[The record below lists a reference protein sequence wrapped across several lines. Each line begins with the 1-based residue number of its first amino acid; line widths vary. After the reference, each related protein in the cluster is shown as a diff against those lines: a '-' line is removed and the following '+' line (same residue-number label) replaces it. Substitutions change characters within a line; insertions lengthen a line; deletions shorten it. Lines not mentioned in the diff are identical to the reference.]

1 MLPDKLFP
9 ESSKRRDPMP
19 YTNVMVEKRDHIGLV
34 TLNRPQEM
42 NTFNA
47 PFARELNEALLEMDR
62 DPEVRVV
69 VIKAEGK
76 HFSTG
81 ISLAEFKD
89 KTHKDYREFIRQMDE
104 HNHTI
109 ASMKKPVI
117 ASVKG
122 YALANGAGLVF
133 ACDMAVAA
141 EDAKF
146 GTTAIN
152 VGLICLGPAVPLF
165 RAVGRKKTLEMVL
178 TGDMI
183 TAAEA
188 QRLGLVNRVV
198 PAEGLEEATME
209 LAGKLAAK
217 SPLAMQIGKTGIYG
231 MADLPYHQ
239 SLDYMSELFASLCS
253 TEDAEEGVKAFLEKR
268 KPVWKER

>member
-1 MLPDKLFP
+1 M
-9 ESSKRRDPMP
+9 E
-19 YTNVMVEKRDHIGLV
+19 YTNVLLEKRDQIGFI
-34 TLNRPQEM
+34 TLNRPQAM
-42 NTFNA
+42 NTFTV
-47 PFARELNEALLEMDR
+47 PFARELNDALWDMEN

-69 VIKAEGK
+69 VIDANGK

-81 ISLAEFKD
+81 ISLDEFKE
-89 KTHKDYREFIRQMDE
+89 KSSKEYCEFIHLMDE

-109 ASMKKPVI
+109 AKMKKPVI

-122 YALANGAGLVF
+122 YALANGAGLSF
-133 ACDMAVAA
+133 ACDLTVAA

-152 VGLICLGPAVPLF
+152 VGLICLGPAAPLA
-165 RAVGRKKTLEMVL
+165 RNVGLKKALEMVL

-188 QRLGLVNRVV
+188 LRLGLVNRVV
-198 PAEGLEEATME
+198 PPDKLEETTLE
-209 LAGKLAAK
+209 LATKLAAK
-217 SPLAMQIGKTGIYG
+217 SPLALQAGKAGLYAMQGV
-231 MADLPYHQ
+231 PYFQ
-239 SLDYMSELFASLCS
+239 ALDMLSDRFAALCS

>member
-1 MLPDKLFP
+1 M
-9 ESSKRRDPMP
+9 E
-19 YTNVMVEKRDHIGLV
+19 YTNVLVEKRDQIGFI
-34 TLNRPQEM
+34 TLNRPQAM
-42 NTFNA
+42 NTFTV
-47 PFARELNEALLEMDR
+47 PFARELNDALWDMEN

-69 VIKAEGK
+69 VIDANGK

-81 ISLAEFKD
+81 ISLDEFKE
-89 KTHKDYREFIRQMDE
+89 KSSKEYCEFIHLMDE

-109 ASMKKPVI
+109 AKMKKPVI

-122 YALANGAGLVF
+122 YALANGAGLSF
-133 ACDMAVAA
+133 ACDLTVAA

-152 VGLICLGPAVPLF
+152 VGLICLGPAAPLA
-165 RAVGRKKTLEMVL
+165 RNVGLKKALEMVL

-188 QRLGLVNRVV
+188 LRLGLVNRVV
-198 PAEGLEEATME
+198 PPDKLEETTLE
-209 LAGKLAAK
+209 LATKLAAK
-217 SPLAMQIGKTGIYG
+217 SPLALQAGKAGLYAMQGV
-231 MADLPYHQ
+231 PYFQ
-239 SLDYMSELFASLCS
+239 ALDMLSDRFAALCS

>member
-1 MLPDKLFP
+1 MS
-9 ESSKRRDPMP
+9 E
-19 YTNVMVEKRDHIGLV
+19 NVILEKRQHIGLL
-34 TLNRPQEM
+34 TLNRPDEM
-42 NTFNA
+42 NTFNV
-47 PFARELNEALLEMDR
+47 PFARELSDGLWEMDR
-62 DPEVRVV
+62 DPQVRVV
-69 VIKAEGK
+69 VIKAAGK

-89 KTHKDYREFIRQMDE
+89 KTPKEYREFIKLMDE

-109 ASMKKPVI
+109 ARMKKPVI
-117 ASVKG
+117 ASVHG

-152 VGLICLGPAVPLF
+152 VGLICLGPAVPLA

-188 QRLGLVNRVV
+188 QRLGLVNKVV
-198 PAEGLEEATME
+198 PVDTLEDATME
-209 LAGKLAAK
+209 LAAKLAAK
-217 SPLAMQIGKTGIYG
+217 SPLAMEIGKTGIYG
-231 MADLPYHQ
+231 MSDLPYHQ
-239 SLDYMSELFASLCS
+239 ALDYMGELFSALCC